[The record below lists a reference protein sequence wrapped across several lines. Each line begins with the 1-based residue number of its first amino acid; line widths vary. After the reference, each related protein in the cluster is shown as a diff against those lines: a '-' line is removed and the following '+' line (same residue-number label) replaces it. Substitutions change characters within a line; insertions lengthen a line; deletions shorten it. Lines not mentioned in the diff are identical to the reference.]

1 MKKKIFPVWAGFL
14 TAYAFRTSVNVP
26 IQRVW
31 YETTGDWA
39 LANVFE
45 LLGYYDFLFLLFW
58 FVCAVFFMYMKTV
71 DTKNLSM
78 KILSGLFAV
87 LLPVGQSLRD
97 LGNVS
102 SLFGSFVNIVK
113 TLLIIAGFFMFLLY
127 SLNYIR
133 EIIQKK
139 NFVTEEHHYFS
150 KKPFL
155 KSFLILMS
163 TYGAVDLICY
173 PGNLNADTIGQI
185 YQIYGEMPWS
195 SHHPLVSTLIVG
207 GFVKLGD
214 VLFHSQAVG
223 LFINTLFQSALLAL
237 GLAATIWALVQ
248 KKLCK
253 AGIWTVLALYI
264 VTPVYTNIASTS
276 IKDVPFMGFVL
287 GYVVMFTLLI
297 DDIELIKK
305 PKFLAGFTA
314 LQVMVILLRNNGL
327 YMVAITGFVTWLIWF
342 KRYDKKGRVL
352 SFVGLFLG
360 AAVLS
365 VIINSAVAGALHA
378 EKGSRASMLSLPMQM
393 MGRYYIEH
401 TDDITKEEQEA
412 VEKVMGPIDKSLIRY
427 NPELADQI
435 KCKFINDCTN
445 EDVIKFMGVW
455 AKWFIRHPGT
465 YIEATLVHTYGWYD
479 PVVSAEKR
487 YETLA
492 DDYLTPTGFAE
503 IIDKGMVFIYR
514 FLNRLSLLGAL
525 ENVGTA
531 TWAYLFIFALSKK
544 ENLKKYRVIG
554 IYMLVNLLI
563 CFASPAFL
571 EHTRY
576 GFPILFTVPFV
587 FAYTLASKD
596 TKDAANKEE

>member
-1 MKKKIFPVWAGFL
+1 MKKKLFPVLAGFL

-58 FVCAVFFMYMKTV
+58 FVCGIFFMYMNET
-71 DTKNLSM
+71 DTKNLGM
-78 KILSGLFAV
+78 RILSGLFAV
-87 LLPVGQSLRD
+87 LLPAGQSLRD

-102 SLFGSFVNIVK
+102 SLFGSLVNIIK
-113 TLLIIAGFFMFLLY
+113 TLLIIAGFFLFFVYALNFL
-127 SLNYIR
+127 R
-133 EIIQKK
+133 EKIQKK
-139 NFVTEEHHYFS
+139 NFVTEVSHFFS

-155 KSFLILMS
+155 KSFLILMAV
-163 TYGAVDLICY
+163 YGFVDLICY

-185 YQIYGEMPWS
+185 YQVYGEMAWS
-195 SHHPLVSTLIVG
+195 QHHPLVSTLIVG

-223 LFINTLFQSALLAL
+223 LFLNTLFQSVLLSL
-237 GLAATIWALVQ
+237 GLAATIWALVK

-253 AGIWTVLALYI
+253 EGVWIVLLLYI
-264 VTPVYTNIASTS
+264 ITPVYTNIASTS

-297 DDIELIKK
+297 DDVDLIRK
-305 PKFLAGFTA
+305 PKFLIAFIA
-314 LQVMVILLRNNGL
+314 LQVMVMLLRNNGL
-327 YMVAITGFVTWLIWF
+327 YMIAITGFVTWVIWL
-342 KRYDKKGRVL
+342 KRYDKKGKLL
-352 SFVGLFLG
+352 SLVGLFLG

-365 VIINSAVAGALHA
+365 IIIDSTVAGVLDAQ
-378 EKGSRASMLSLPMQM
+378 KGSRTHMLSLPMQM

-401 TDDITKEEQEA
+401 TEDITPEEQEI
-412 VEKVMGPIDKSLIRY
+412 VERVLGPIDKSLIRY
-427 NPELADQI
+427 NPELADHI
-435 KCKFINDCTN
+435 KCKFIDDCSN
-445 EDVIKFMGVW
+445 EDVLRFMGVW
-455 AKWFIRHPGT
+455 AKWFLRHPGT

-487 YETLA
+487 YETPA
-492 DDYLTPTGFAE
+492 DDFLTPTGIFE
-503 IIDKGMVFIYR
+503 VIDKGMVFIYR
-514 FLNRLSLLGAL
+514 FLNRISLLGAL
-525 ENVGTA
+525 ENAGAA
-531 TWAYLFIFALSKK
+531 TWAYMFIFALSDK
-544 ENLKKYRVIG
+544 ENVKKYRILG

-587 FAYTLASKD
+587 FAYTLA
-596 TKDAANKEE
+596 TKDRDSVAKQ